1 MRVVQSLGWSG
12 GRLCLRHPR
21 QRANNIQPAST
32 ACGCLVV
39 LCTVKELLL
48 KVQLQFR
55 NCGKRVVHVAGEM
68 FGSVPSGDA
77 VLMKVIVIQSVLLET
92 PESTPASLDSFTID
106 MIILV
111 NFKGGKER
119 TEQEYAKLGRDAG
132 FTGGFQSTYIFCNI
146 YALEFTK

>member
-1 MRVVQSLGWSG
+1 MILKNCHKA
-12 GRLCLRHPR
+12 LP
-21 QRANNIQPAST
+21 AN
-32 ACGCLVV
+32 G
-39 LCTVKELLL
+39 
-48 KVQLQFR
+48 
-55 NCGKRVVHVAGEM
+55 
-68 FGSVPSGDA
+68 
-77 VLMKVIVIQSVLLET
+77 KVIVIQSVLPET
-92 PESTPASLDSFTID
+92 PESTPASRDSFTMD